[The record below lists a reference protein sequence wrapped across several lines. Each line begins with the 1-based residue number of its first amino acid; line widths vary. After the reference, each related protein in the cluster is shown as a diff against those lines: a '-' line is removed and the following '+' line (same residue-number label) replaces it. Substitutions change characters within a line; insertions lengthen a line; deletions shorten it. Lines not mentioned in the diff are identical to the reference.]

1 MLAKRIIPCLD
12 VKDGRLVKGERFV
25 NFRDAGDPVKMAAHY
40 DKEGADEIVLFDIT
54 ASAEGRRLTLDV
66 VRRAAEEVFVPF
78 TVGGGVGSAKE
89 MRMIL
94 AAGADKVSVNS
105 AAVKNPD
112 IIREGA
118 ERFGSQRIVLSVDCL
133 RRSRPDGSLWWE
145 VVIHGGRTPTG
156 MDVLEWVQQGEELGA
171 GEVVLNSI
179 DADGTNE
186 GYDNELNRTVAE
198 RVGIPVIASGGAGE
212 LSHLRDALVEGKADA
227 ALAASIF
234 HFGRYR
240 IAEAKEY
247 LRREGIPVRL

>member
-54 ASAEGRRLTLDV
+54 ASARGAGSPSMWSA
-66 VRRAAEEVFVPF
+66 AAEEVFVPF

-118 ERFGSQRIVLSVDCL
+118 KDRQPAHRPLCRTASGAAGPTASCGGRWSSTAAARRQGWTCWSGCSRARSWARRGGPQQHRRRRDQQGLRQRIE
-133 RRSRPDGSLWWE
+133 PDGGRA
-145 VVIHGGRTPTG
+145 GGHPGDR
-156 MDVLEWVQQGEELGA
+156 LG
-171 GEVVLNSI
+171 
-179 DADGTNE
+179 
-186 GYDNELNRTVAE
+186 R
-198 RVGIPVIASGGAGE
+198 GG
-212 LSHLRDALVEGKADA
+212 
-227 ALAASIF
+227 
-234 HFGRYR
+234 
-240 IAEAKEY
+240 
-247 LRREGIPVRL
+247 

>member
-156 MDVLEWVQQGEELGA
+156 MD
-171 GEVVLNSI
+171 
-179 DADGTNE
+179 
-186 GYDNELNRTVAE
+186 
-198 RVGIPVIASGGAGE
+198 
-212 LSHLRDALVEGKADA
+212 
-227 ALAASIF
+227 
-234 HFGRYR
+234 
-240 IAEAKEY
+240 
-247 LRREGIPVRL
+247 